1 MNILATIGKLPW
13 SRKGAGPQNSVQE
26 AKAWMV
32 EGEDGEVEEVLMQT
46 GEMQIQVEEVQ
57 AQVEKVQ
64 MQTTE
69 VQAQVEEAEEAKL
82 QQAALLVEEEKGDT
96 QVGLDGQDMQVG

>member
-26 AKAWMV
+26 AKAWVV
-32 EGEDGEVEEVLMQT
+32 EGEDVEGEEVLMQT
-46 GEMQIQVEEVQ
+46 GEVKV
-57 AQVEKVQ
+57 QVEKVQ
-64 MQTTE
+64 MKTTE